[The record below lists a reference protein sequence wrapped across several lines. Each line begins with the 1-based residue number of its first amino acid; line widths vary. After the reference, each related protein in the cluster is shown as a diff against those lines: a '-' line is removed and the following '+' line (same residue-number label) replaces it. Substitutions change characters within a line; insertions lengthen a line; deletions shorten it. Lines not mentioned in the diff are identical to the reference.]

1 MSRSQYRTVKGKLL
15 NFDKFRLLNGTEI
28 SVGNMGV
35 NARGDQINAH
45 GDIIKTRNEIMKEK
59 YLNPKAKYNPIRSR
73 SNQSRQ
79 AVETQPTV
87 VEFRPQPQFQPQPQ
101 PQPQFQPQQV
111 VETQNQPEPVQE
123 VQEVQEYVKPG
134 VIDIRHRV
142 LGQKGFDLRGSLASA
157 VSVDLTTPDAP
168 KPTTLT
174 TLRRI

>member
-1 MSRSQYRTVKGKLL
+1 MARSRYKTLKGQVLD
-15 NFDKFRLLNGTEI
+15 FDKFLAVRGSEV

-35 NARGDQINAH
+35 NAKGDHINAH
-45 GDIIKTRNEIMKEK
+45 GDIIKTRSEIMKEK
-59 YLNPKAKYNPIRSR
+59 YLDPKAKYNPIRSR
-73 SNQSRQ
+73 SVQPKV
-79 AVETQPTV
+79 VETQPPI
-87 VEFRPQPQFQPQPQ
+87 VEFRPQPQPQ

-111 VETQNQPEPVQE
+111 VETQNQPEP
-123 VQEVQEYVKPG
+123 VQEYVKPG